1 MMRWWCGIAIVPLV
15 ALIAGSAKAD
25 PTIQDL
31 QRQIDELRK
40 IVKEQQQEI
49 ERLRAQLKQ
58 VTQQQTALPAPQANV
73 TAPSGERLNFY
84 GFLRLDSIFDSG
96 LTNNA
101 QTPFWV
107 LSPSSANKQRTGN
120 QQLTV
125 HPRLTRIGI
134 NFFAPPNLVKGWDV
148 TGKFEMDWQ
157 NAQGVTPES
166 RPLPRI
172 RHAYLQL
179 QRGSYSLLLGQ
190 TWDLISPLFPSPND
204 DTLMW
209 NAGNLGDR
217 RAQIRLSYE
226 PKDKPLRW
234 ALALGL
240 TGAVDGKDLDNN
252 GVRDGE
258 DSGLPNVQGRLA
270 WKFRNGEIGLWA
282 HHAWE
287 RVTNPVASQTRF
299 TSYSIGLDWQWQL
312 SPKWNLR
319 GELWTGRNLSDFRG
333 GVGQGVNAATGG
345 EIRSKGGWLELSWQ
359 YSPKHR
365 LAFGYT
371 IDDPKDDD
379 VPTNG
384 RTKKLRLVSSPPLA
398 IERQCGS
405 RLQLPVLDDQV
416 ERTSD
421 RNRPPHQHLRAAQ
434 FLRGAMTLERLS
446 AISRGCCV
454 TLGDRD
460 EASAGCRDE
469 A

>member
-1 MMRWWCGIAIVPLV
+1 MRWWCGMLV
-15 ALIAGSAKAD
+15 ASLMALLAGSAMAD
-25 PTIQDL
+25 PSLQDL

-40 IVKEQQQEI
+40 IVKEQQKEI

-58 VTQQQTALPAPQANV
+58 AAPQTPQANV

-107 LSPSSANKQRTGN
+107 LSPSNANKRRTGN

-134 NFFAPPNLVKGWDV
+134 NFVAPPNLVKGWDV

-190 TWDLISPLFPSPND
+190 NWDLISPLFPSPND

-258 DSGLPNVQGRLA
+258 DSGLPNVQVRLA

-287 RVTNPVASQTRF
+287 RVTNPVAGQTRF
-299 TSYSIGLDWQWQL
+299 TSHSIGLDWQWQL

-333 GVGQGVNAATGG
+333 GIGQGVNAATGA
-345 EIRSKGGWLELSWQ
+345 EIRSKGGWLELGWQ
-359 YSPKHR
+359 YSPKQR

-371 IDDPKDDD
+371 IDDPKNAD
-379 VPTNG
+379 VPAGG
-384 RTKKLRLVSSPPLA
+384 RTKNFAWYLHHRW
-398 IERQCGS
+398 
-405 RLQLPVLDDQV
+405 
-416 ERTSD
+416 
-421 RNRPPHQHLRAAQ
+421 
-434 FLRGAMTLERLS
+434 RLS
-446 AISRGCCV
+446 GNVEVGVNYLFWTTKWQGQATGIDHRLNAFV
-454 TLGDRD
+454 QHNF
-460 EASAGCRDE
+460 
-469 A
+469 